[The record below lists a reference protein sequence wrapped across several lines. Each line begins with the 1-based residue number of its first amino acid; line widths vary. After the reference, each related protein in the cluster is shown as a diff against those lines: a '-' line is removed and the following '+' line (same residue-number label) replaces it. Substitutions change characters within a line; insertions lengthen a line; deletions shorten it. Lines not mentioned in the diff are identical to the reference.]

1 MHILYGPVNTSVI
14 YVYRDL
20 SISEISALSLLA
32 FGSLALGLFPE
43 SFFGILSEVHFYYT
57 AKSFNINFVL

>member
-1 MHILYGPVNTSVI
+1 VI

-20 SISEISALSLLA
+20 SISEIFALSLLA